1 MANTSLM
8 RREVEDHV
16 RSVLT
21 ERYRQAFG
29 ATRLRLRPG
38 GSHEFDAVS
47 VDGSVVVSIKSAS
60 GLTAGGKN
68 PSGKIKDCIAE
79 LYFLSLVDVPT
90 RILVLTTPEFHQL
103 FVKQMAGAVADGL
116 TIECCPLPVDLQ
128 KKVNEVVKLASAEV
142 SPGRRAEVVAVEVE
156 SEIT

>member
-1 MANTSLM
+1 M
-8 RREVEDHV
+8 
-16 RSVLT
+16 
-21 ERYRQAFG
+21 
-29 ATRLRLRPG
+29 
-38 GSHEFDAVS
+38 
-47 VDGSVVVSIKSAS
+47 
-60 GLTAGGKN
+60 TAGGKN

-142 SPGRRAEVVAVEVE
+142 SPGRRAEAVAVEVE